1 MFFETVFGGMESAI
15 RPLVF
20 RTRLGSYESV
30 GTARSPKFDITLTV
44 QQGAA
49 YTGTEGNIAA
59 IEFMTSFRA
68 ISLAKNRLPLTRAV
82 P

>member
-1 MFFETVFGGMESAI
+1 MFCETVFGRMESAI

-20 RTRLGSYESV
+20 RTSLGSYEAWALRDLQNSI
-30 GTARSPKFDITLTV
+30 SPYTV

-49 YTGTEGNIAA
+49 CTGTEGNIAA

-68 ISLAKNRLPLTRAV
+68 ISLAKN
-82 P
+82 